1 MTRLSMIAQRV
12 CLYSWSLGALSLGLS
27 FTSGCSRSPFLGST
41 HYGCGEGDRVIVAEH
56 LFCVF
61 TSAREA
67 RPVMI
72 AGEEAVAGAEMPPSG
87 GESMTPLCPEATPV
101 LYVYD
106 SLYICSAESEVSAEL
121 IESVVVR
128 WGQEYFEA
136 PTADQGTRDMGI
148 GLVSLDASVSSVETS
163 PDNDQADP

>member
-1 MTRLSMIAQRV
+1 MIAQRV
-12 CLYSWSLGALSLGLS
+12 RVYSWALGALSLGLS
-27 FTSGCSRSPFLGST
+27 FASGCSRSPYLGSA
-41 HYGCGEGDRVIVAEH
+41 HYGCGDGDRVIVAEH

-67 RPVMI
+67 RPVMS
-72 AGEEAVAGAEMPPSG
+72 AGEEVVAGAEMPPSG
-87 GESMTPLCPEATPV
+87 GESMTPLCPEATPN

-136 PTADQGTRDMGI
+136 PVEAPGADQGARDMGI
-148 GLVSLDASVSSVETS
+148 GLVGLDASVSSVETS